1 MVEPSMAVMDGL
13 ERAIIEPHVSSA
25 EVTKFA
31 PQKYRG
37 GNASLSANLTDM
49 RNKTVLALE
58 DDIRRQEDQLAQLK
72 AVLADLKRIIG

>member
-31 PQKYRG
+31 PQK
-37 GNASLSANLTDM
+37 
-49 RNKTVLALE
+49 
-58 DDIRRQEDQLAQLK
+58 
-72 AVLADLKRIIG
+72 

>member
-1 MVEPSMAVMDGL
+1 
-13 ERAIIEPHVSSA
+13 
-25 EVTKFA
+25 
-31 PQKYRG
+31 
-37 GNASLSANLTDM
+37 M